1 MADAMT
7 VDRLVRS
14 LARRGHEVDLL
25 CFVEDAAQERALR
38 AGLGGACRRIE
49 TVQRPRWR
57 SYASTARSLP
67 RRLPMQAAYF
77 LTAAMHARVAAL
89 VADGGYDLVY
99 THLIRMSEYTR
110 RLPLPKVLGLQ
121 ISQALNLSRMVAH
134 AADPLRKLFYLVEMA
149 KVRPYEARVAADYDR
164 VFLCGASDVEAI
176 ERTAPVPNAVI
187 CPHGQDVPPLERL
200 RAARREPGTIIITG
214 AMGTYTNVDAVTW
227 FAMQAFPRVE
237 AKLPDARLWVVGRS
251 PPRAVRA
258 LARPPRVLVTGEV
271 PDVYEWL
278 CRAEVAVAPMRI
290 GAGMQNKVVQAMASE
305 LPVVATRVANE
316 GIGAT
321 PDEQIL
327 LRDDPEAQADEVVR
341 LLRDPDLRRRLGRA
355 GRAYVEA
362 HWTWEAHF
370 DRLERVL
377 IEVTRGSSA
386 PR

>member
-1 MADAMT
+1 
-7 VDRLVRS
+7 
-14 LARRGHEVDLL
+14 
-25 CFVEDAAQERALR
+25 
-38 AGLGGACRRIE
+38 
-49 TVQRPRWR
+49 
-57 SYASTARSLP
+57 
-67 RRLPMQAAYF
+67 
-77 LTAAMHARVAAL
+77 
-89 VADGGYDLVY
+89 
-99 THLIRMSEYTR
+99 MSEYTR

-134 AADPLRKLFYLVEMA
+134 AADPFRKLFYLVEMA
-149 KVRPYEARVAADYDR
+149 KVRPYEANVAASFDR
-164 VFLCGASDVEAI
+164 VFLCGPSDVEAI
-176 ERTAPVPNAVI
+176 ERTAPLPNAVI
-187 CPHGQDVPPLERL
+187 CPHGQDVPPLERV
-200 RAARREPGTIIITG
+200 RAARREPGSIVITG

-227 FAMQAFPRVE
+227 FATQAFPRVE
-237 AKLPDARLWVVGRS
+237 AAVPDARLWIVGRS

-341 LLRDPDLRRRLGRA
+341 LLRDPDLRQRFGRA

-370 DRLERVL
+370 SKLERVL
-377 IEVTRGSSA
+377 VEVARGRSA
-386 PR
+386 SG